1 MSYNYK
7 SKHSYEYRLAE
18 SRKIRETFPGRIPVI
33 IEKAARSGEIPTV
46 DKNKFL
52 VPADLTV
59 GQFIYVV
66 RKRLAMPP
74 EKALFL
80 FINNSLPPTGVLM
93 RELYAQYADEDGFL
107 YSSYGGENTFGCVNT
122 SKGYIKNQAEP
133 DSGVNTFGG

>member
-1 MSYNYK
+1 MSYSYK
-7 SKHSYEYRLAE
+7 TNRSFEARLTE
-18 SRKIRETFPGRIPVI
+18 SRKIRDTFPGRIPVI

-52 VPADLTV
+52 VPADLTL

-80 FINNSLPPTGVLM
+80 FVNNTLPPTGALM
-93 RELYAQYADEDGFL
+93 RELYAQYADPDGFL
-107 YSSYGGENTFGCVNT
+107 YSTYGGENTFGSHRDPKV
-122 SKGYIKNQAEP
+122 
-133 DSGVNTFGG
+133 

>member
-1 MSYNYK
+1 MSYAYK
-7 SKHSYEYRLAE
+7 TNRTFEARLTE
-18 SRKIRETFPGRIPVI
+18 SRKIRDTFPGRIPVI

-52 VPADLTV
+52 VPGDLTL

-80 FINNSLPPTGVLM
+80 FVNNTLPPTGAIM
-93 RELYAQYADEDGFL
+93 RELYGQYADPDGFL
-107 YSSYGGENTFGCVNT
+107 YSQYGGENTFGTMCRKCT
-122 SKGYIKNQAEP
+122 P
-133 DSGVNTFGG
+133 